1 MLLSREWLSE
11 FVGTA
16 DVSTKDYC
24 DRMTDT
30 GSKVEGFETLS
41 DDIRNVV
48 VCKILSIEQHPD
60 ADKLV
65 VCQIDDGESEPRQIV
80 TGAKNM
86 KVGDYVPVAKAPAE
100 LPGGV
105 KIKNGKLRGVE
116 SRGMFC
122 SIAEL
127 GLTLHEM
134 PYAIEDGLLI
144 LNDDPDLKDKLVPG
158 QDITETLLMKTDVVD
173 FEITPNRPDCLSV
186 IGLARETAASYGSV
200 LSVPEP
206 KVEKGSGDIRDYLKV
221 TISTPKCPRYTARV
235 VKNVKIAPSPLWL
248 RMRLRAMGV
257 RAINNIVDITNYV
270 MLEYGQPMHSFDYKC
285 LSGAAIDVH
294 ESVEGEKFISLDS
307 QEHTLKAG
315 TVVIADSE
323 KPVALAGIMGG
334 ENSEISGS
342 TETVVFESANF
353 DGAAIRIASHALGMR
368 TEASGRFEKN
378 LDPENTL
385 PAVQRACQLVQLFG
399 AGEVVGGDDE
409 TGIED
414 VYPKPWVQTVLPLEP
429 DVINRFL
436 GTDIEPEYMEKAL
449 TLLGMEIKGGMVY
462 VPSWREDVKTMNDLA
477 EDIIRIKGYNTIE
490 ATDFKARV
498 RPGSYTP
505 HQAYRLRLCDI
516 LTSLGYSE
524 IYTFSF
530 ISPRFYDRIGMA
542 ADDCRRESVKIRN
555 PLGEDT
561 SVMRTTLLPSMMEV
575 LERNNSMHSHG
586 AWLFE
591 IANVYIPTPDAD
603 KLPDEHLS
611 LSLGAFGDGA
621 DFYSMKG
628 AVENILADAG
638 IKDAVYKAV
647 KDDPTFHGGRC
658 ADVLTSNGEYLG
670 RFGEI
675 APDVAK
681 GYGFDDQTRVY
692 AGTVEIMKILG
703 MAKFAREFSPLP
715 KYPSIDRDFAL
726 ICDADIESGTIIAD
740 IKAAGGKLVEDV
752 KLFDVYKGL
761 QLPTGKISLAYTVT
775 LRAPDRTLT
784 AEEAEEISAKIV
796 GALEKKGIFIRK

>member
-1 MLLSREWLSE
+1 MLLSREWLNE
-11 FVGTA
+11 FA
-16 DVSTKDYC
+16 DVASVGTKDYC

-41 DDIRNVV
+41 DDIKNVV
-48 VCKILSIEQHPD
+48 VCRILSIERHPD

-65 VCQIDDGESEPRQIV
+65 VCQVDCGDGEPRQIV
-80 TGAKNM
+80 TSAKNM
-86 KVGDYVPVAKAPAE
+86 KVGDWVPVCRAPAE

-105 KIKNGKLRGVE
+105 KIKTGKLRGVE

-134 PYAIEDGLLI
+134 PYAVEDGLLI
-144 LNDDPDLKDKLVPG
+144 LNDDPDLRDRLVPG
-158 QDITETLLMKTDVVD
+158 QDITELLQMKTDVVD

-186 IGLARETAASYGSV
+186 IGLARETAASYAVPLTVKAPDVKPGDGCIADYIKVSV
-200 LSVPEP
+200 
-206 KVEKGSGDIRDYLKV
+206 
-221 TISTPKCPRYTARV
+221 STPKCPRYTARV

-285 LSGAAIDVH
+285 LSGAVIDVH
-294 ESVEGEKFISLDS
+294 EAAEGEKFVSLDGK
-307 QEHTLKAG
+307 EHTLKAG
-315 TVVIADSE
+315 TVVIADAE
-323 KPVALAGIMGG
+323 KAVALAGIMGG
-334 ENSEISGS
+334 ENSEITGS

-353 DGAAIRIASHALGMR
+353 DGAAVRVASHALGMR
-368 TEASGRFEKN
+368 TESSGRFEKN

-385 PAVQRACQLVQLFG
+385 PAVQRACELVQLLG
-399 AGEVVGGDDE
+399 AGEVVGGSDD
-409 TGIED
+409 TGIAD
-414 VYPKPWVQTVLPLEP
+414 VYPRPWKQTVLPLQP

-449 TLLGMEIKGGMVY
+449 TLLGMEIKDGMVY

-477 EDIIRIKGYNTIE
+477 EDVIRIKGYNTIE
-490 ATDFKARV
+490 ATEFKARV

-505 HQAYRLRLCDI
+505 HQAYRLRLCGL

-542 ADDCRRESVKIRN
+542 ENDPRRESVKIRN

-575 LERNNSMHSHG
+575 LERNNSMHSDG
-586 AWLFE
+586 AWMFE

-603 KLPDEHLS
+603 RLPDEHLQ
-611 LSLGAFGDGA
+611 LSLGAFGGGA
-621 DFYSMKG
+621 DFYTVKG
-628 AVENILADAG
+628 AVEAILADAG
-638 IKDAVYKAV
+638 IADAEYRAV
-647 KDDPTFHGGRC
+647 TGDPSFHPGRC
-658 ADVLTSNGEYLG
+658 ADVIVNGECVA

-675 APDVAK
+675 APDVAS
-681 GYGFDDQTRVY
+681 GYGFDAQVRVY
-692 AGTVEIMKILG
+692 AGTVEIVKILAA
-703 MAKFAREFSPLP
+703 AKFAREFRPLP

-726 ICDADIESGTIIAD
+726 ICGEDVESGTVIGLIK
-740 IKAAGGKLVEDV
+740 KAAGKLAENV
-752 KLFDVYKGL
+752 KLFDVYKGR
-761 QLPTGKISLAYTVT
+761 QLPEGKISMAYKVT
-775 LRAPDRTLT
+775 LRAEDRTLT
-784 AEEAEEISAKIV
+784 ADEAEEISSKII
-796 GALEKKGIFIRK
+796 GALEEKEIYIRK